1 LATAGFAA
9 AGAGAAAPFSA
20 VHDVSVAS
28 DAAVPQALAVNAAPS
43 VRMSNRFIVMLL
55 WIGARP
61 PLL

>member
-1 LATAGFAA
+1 M
-9 AGAGAAAPFSA
+9 P
-20 VHDVSVAS
+20 
-28 DAAVPQALAVNAAPS
+28 AVPQALAVNAAPS